1 MNRLDKIVTH
11 RKEAITLRMKE
22 KPILKIR
29 ADAEAMPSVLD
40 FRKALISANGETR
53 IISEVKKT
61 SPTAD
66 FGGRSIDSVGIA
78 RAYESAGASAISVL
92 TEPEFFSGS
101 MEDLASIK
109 KSVQIPVLC
118 KDFIIDP
125 FQIYEARAA
134 GADAVLLIAA
144 ILDSYELKDFI
155 SICRIVGITP
165 LVEIT
170 NESDAEKALNIELEL
185 IGINCRDLKTF
196 EIDRSVFKELSAD
209 IPESILVVA
218 ESGINDKED
227 LKMINE
233 LGIYSALIGSL
244 FMKTDDP
251 GKALRQLLSEN
262 HDQN

>member
-11 RKEAITLRMKE
+11 RREAIARRMKE
-22 KPILKIR
+22 KSILRIR
-29 ADAEAMPSVLD
+29 TDAEAMLPVLD
-40 FRKALISANGETR
+40 FRKSLISTDGETR

-66 FGGRSIDSVGIA
+66 FGGKTLDAISIAND
-78 RAYESAGASAISVL
+78 YESAGADAISVL

-101 MEDLASIK
+101 MEDLMHIK
-109 KSVQIPVLC
+109 KSVHIPVLC

-134 GADAVLLIAA
+134 GADAILLIAA

-155 SICRIVGITP
+155 SICRIVGIVP
-165 LVEIT
+165 FVEIT
-170 NESDAEKALNIELEL
+170 NESDAENALNNDLDI
-185 IGINCRDLKTF
+185 IGINCRNLKTF
-196 EIDRSVFKELSAD
+196 ELDRSVFKELSAN
-209 IPESILVVA
+209 IPESILIVA
-218 ESGINDKED
+218 ESGVNCKED
-227 LKMINE
+227 LSYINE

-251 GKALRQLLSEN
+251 GEALRGLLSEN
-262 HDQN
+262 HDRN

>member
-11 RKEAITLRMKE
+11 RREAIARRMKE
-22 KPILKIR
+22 KSILRIR
-29 ADAEAMPSVLD
+29 TNAEAMPPVLD
-40 FRKALISANGETR
+40 FRKSLISTNGETR
-53 IISEVKKT
+53 IIAEVKKT

-66 FGGRSIDSVGIA
+66 FGGKTLDAISISKD
-78 RAYESAGASAISVL
+78 YESAGADAISVL

-101 MEDLASIK
+101 MEDLVNIK
-109 KSVQIPVLC
+109 RSVRIPVLC

-125 FQIYEARAA
+125 FQIFEARAA
-134 GADAVLLIAA
+134 GADAILIIAA

-155 SICRIVGITP
+155 SICRVVGITP
-165 LVEIT
+165 FVEIT

>member
-1 MNRLDKIVTH
+1 
-11 RKEAITLRMKE
+11 
-22 KPILKIR
+22 
-29 ADAEAMPSVLD
+29 
-40 FRKALISANGETR
+40 
-53 IISEVKKT
+53 
-61 SPTAD
+61 
-66 FGGRSIDSVGIA
+66 
-78 RAYESAGASAISVL
+78 
-92 TEPEFFSGS
+92 
-101 MEDLASIK
+101 MEDLANIK

-165 LVEIT
+165 FVEIT
-170 NESDAEKALNIELEL
+170 NELDAEKALNIELEL

>member
-11 RKEAITLRMKE
+11 RREAIKRRMKE
-22 KPILKIR
+22 KSVLRIR
-29 ADAEAMPSVLD
+29 RDAEAMPPVLD
-40 FRKALISANGETR
+40 FRKSLVSTEGETR

-66 FGGRSIDSVGIA
+66 FGGKTLDAISISKD
-78 RAYESAGASAISVL
+78 YESAGADAISVL

-101 MEDLASIK
+101 MEDLVNIK
-109 KSVQIPVLC
+109 KSIRIPVLC

-134 GADAVLLIAA
+134 GADAILLIAA

-155 SICRIVGITP
+155 SICRIMGIVP
-165 LVEIT
+165 FVEIT
-170 NESDAEKALNIELEL
+170 NESDAEDALNNDLDI
-185 IGINCRDLKTF
+185 IGINCRNLKTF
-196 EIDRSVFKELSAD
+196 ELDRSVFKKLSAN
-209 IPESILVVA
+209 IPESILIVA
-218 ESGINDKED
+218 ESGIYGKED
-227 LKMINE
+227 LSYINE
-233 LGIYSALIGSL
+233 LGIYAALIGSL

-251 GKALRQLLSEN
+251 GGALRKLLKEN

>member
-1 MNRLDKIVTH
+1 MNRLDKIVAH
-11 RKEAITLRMKE
+11 RREAIARRMKE
-22 KPILKIR
+22 KSILRIR
-29 ADAEAMPSVLD
+29 TDAEVMPPVLD
-40 FRKALISANGETR
+40 FRKSLISRNDETR

-66 FGGRSIDSVGIA
+66 FGGKSLDAVSIAKD
-78 RAYESAGASAISVL
+78 YEIAGAAVISVL

-101 MEDLASIK
+101 MEDLVNIK
-109 KSVQIPVLC
+109 KSVRIPILC

-125 FQIYEARAA
+125 FQIFEARAA
-134 GADAVLLIAA
+134 GADAILLIAA

-155 SICRIVGITP
+155 SICRIVGIIP
-165 LVEIT
+165 FVEIT
-170 NESDAEKALNIELEL
+170 NESDAENALNNDLDV

-196 EIDRSVFKELSAD
+196 EIDRSVFKELSAS

-218 ESGINDKED
+218 ESGIKGKED
-227 LKMINE
+227 LLYINE

-251 GKALRQLLSEN
+251 GEALRGLLSEN